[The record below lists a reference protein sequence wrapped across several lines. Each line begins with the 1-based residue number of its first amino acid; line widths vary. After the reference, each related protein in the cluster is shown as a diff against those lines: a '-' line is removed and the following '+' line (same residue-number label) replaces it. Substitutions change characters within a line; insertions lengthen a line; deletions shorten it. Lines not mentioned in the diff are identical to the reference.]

1 MPLAHMLCVVMV
13 MQRTVS
19 RVLSLSRGQCPLHT
33 SCDCGDDDAMN
44 CFQGTE
50 FEQGVVYLVRALC
63 DLECPE
69 AVLGVYNWCRQ
80 IAGKKFAWVKA
91 AAEKASKR

>member
-1 MPLAHMLCVVMV
+1 MC
-13 MQRTVS
+13 
-19 RVLSLSRGQCPLHT
+19 G
-33 SCDCGDDDAMN
+33 DCGDDVMN
-44 CFQGTE
+44 CLQGTE

>member
-1 MPLAHMLCVVMV
+1 MGAMC
-13 MQRTVS
+13 
-19 RVLSLSRGQCPLHT
+19 G
-33 SCDCGDDDAMN
+33 CGDDDVMNCFQGTEFEQGVVYPVWALCVACGDGDAMN

-91 AAEKASKR
+91 AAEKASER